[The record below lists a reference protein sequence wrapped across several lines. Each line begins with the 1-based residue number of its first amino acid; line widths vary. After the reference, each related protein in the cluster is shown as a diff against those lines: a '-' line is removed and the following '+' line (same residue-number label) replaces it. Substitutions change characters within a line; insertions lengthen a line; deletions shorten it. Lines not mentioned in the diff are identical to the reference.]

1 MISGILAGIA
11 SGSTVP
17 DLGNA
22 TFNFVAALPSLLLT
36 AGALFFDTFGS

>member
-22 TFNFVAALPSLLLT
+22 TFNFIAGLPQLILL
-36 AGALFFDTFGS
+36 AGAGLLSTFGS